1 MTQTLEHLTRRT
13 ATMGSIR
20 GIVRTMKTMSAIN
33 AAPYERAAEAI
44 EAYRATVLD
53 GLHAFVTAHGPLPVK
68 RRSDGPAIL
77 IAFGT
82 DHGLCGNYNEIVAQ
96 AVAQEVA
103 QAPCRV
109 LCVGVQAEDALTGL
123 GIHPVATLMPP
134 ANVDGVERLAGRLLA
149 RLDRMRDAPGLADC
163 AVSMVFMQRA
173 GHGRQRPVAQPLLP
187 LDPDLADGFAHRR
200 WQSSSLPFSRL
211 DPAVLL
217 SALLRSYLF
226 SGLYR
231 AAAEAMVT
239 ENAARLARMQQ
250 AERAV
255 DDRLEMLNAD
265 LRALRQSEITT
276 ELLDVIIGFE
286 ALRKRNAR
294 RPARIGATGG
304 DAHV

>member
-1 MTQTLEHLTRRT
+1 MVLRGEREVSSPSSRWESLPFRSSRPSLGESTREVGT
-13 ATMGSIR
+13 IR
-20 GIVRTMKTMSAIN
+20 LLRCS
-33 AAPYERAAEAI
+33 
-44 EAYRATVLD
+44 
-53 GLHAFVTAHGPLPVK
+53 H
-68 RRSDGPAIL
+68 
-77 IAFGT
+77 
-82 DHGLCGNYNEIVAQ
+82 
-96 AVAQEVA
+96 
-103 QAPCRV
+103 
-109 LCVGVQAEDALTGL
+109 
-123 GIHPVATLMPP
+123 
-134 ANVDGVERLAGRLLA
+134 RLLA